1 MKKQIPN
8 IINNLL
14 LGITVASGCL
24 IINLPSEA
32 VPKAKPEAPKI
43 AQANQINQVQLIGNT
58 ILTTEDL
65 APILQPIQGKEITA
79 EQVEDVANGIT
90 QLYVSKGYITS
101 QAVFEPNDSQSIVNG
116 IATIKAIEGQIERI
130 DVQGN
135 TKTNPDYVRSR
146 VNLGITKPFNA
157 NSIEDQLR
165 LLRGDPLFRKVTS
178 NLIPSVAVGKSILI
192 VQVEE
197 NNQFGGYINFDNFS
211 PLAVGSERIGAN
223 LTYRNFTG
231 FGDLLAVFYYRST
244 TGGSNLY
251 DFSYSI
257 PVNPMNGNIAI
268 RYAPS
273 DYKITDPNFD
283 LVLVPMP
290 MALVPPASFGL
301 DKTTP
306 FAITMAH
313 GRRDR
318 SSILAQAYLAQPL

>member
-65 APILQPIQGKEITA
+65 APILQPIQATEITA

-197 NNQFGGYINFDNFS
+197 NNQIGGYINFDNFS

-290 MALVPPASFGL
+290 MA
-301 DKTTP
+301 
-306 FAITMAH
+306 
-313 GRRDR
+313 
-318 SSILAQAYLAQPL
+318 